1 MSRNFQLMMQLEAEV
16 RDSQMH
22 VPIATD
28 RFVEIPGAFDETD
41 GISKQETERLVRR
54 VFLAVD
60 ENAPRQVLFC
70 GVEGDS
76 ASSLFCVRTARALA
90 AQSSLSVCLID
101 AHLRSPRLCDFF
113 RVDTT
118 TPYTGTFESLRGQCV
133 EVAANL
139 WLAGPEI
146 LTNENRELLSPEDLK
161 KRFAE
166 LRSMFGHVLIDAA
179 ATNLHGDVQLLGQL
193 SDAAILVIEANR
205 TRRQAAR
212 NAKEALD
219 AGGVRLLGAV
229 LHNRSFPIPEKL
241 YKRL

>member
-1 MSRNFQLMMQLEAEV
+1 MSRNFQLMKQLTEEV
-16 RDSQMH
+16 NESQVH
-22 VPIATD
+22 VPIAAD
-28 RFVEIPGAFDETD
+28 RFLRMPDPFDGTD
-41 GISKQETERLVRR
+41 GISREETIQLVRR
-54 VFLAVD
+54 VFLSAG

-76 ASSLFCVRTARALA
+76 ASSVVCVQTARVLA
-90 AQSSLSVCLID
+90 AHSSLSVCLID
-101 AHLRSPRLCDFF
+101 ANLRSPRLDDFF

-118 TPYTGTFESLRGQCV
+118 TPYTGTFESLRGQCG
-133 EVAANL
+133 EVGANL
-139 WLAGPEI
+139 WSAGPEI
-146 LTNENRELLSPEDLK
+146 LANDNRELLPPEDLK

-179 ATNLHGDVQLLGQL
+179 ATNVHGDVQLLGQL

-205 TRRQAAR
+205 TRRQTAR

-219 AGGVRLLGAV
+219 AAGVRLLGAV